1 MSNMIQNAKD
11 SIQTLLTDAC
21 ARAAEKGQLPAGA
34 VLTGTVEIPKDT
46 LNGDYAANHAMTGA
60 RALHM
65 APRKIAEALV
75 ENLALE
81 GSWFSSVE
89 VAGPGFIN
97 FRLAP
102 SWYGDVLGCV
112 TQEGADYYAL
122 MLRILDEC
130 AAADIHKLVM
140 HTTVGNHPPETCA
153 LGFVRYRT
161 MCDYAKEKDVHICFE
176 NLEPFPH
183 LHEIMAAI
191 DDPFHG
197 FCWDCGHNLCYTPHI
212 DMMALYADR
221 LMCLHL
227 HDNRGVTQPGNIDF
241 RDDLHMLPFDGVLDW
256 DWTARKIARSGYDGP
271 LTFEY
276 SSRTARRHA
285 DKPYSDFL
293 KTAMERAQ
301 KFRAMV
307 ETIEQ
312 EPEKEI

>member
-1 MSNMIQNAKD
+1 MRAPGIS
-11 SIQTLLTDAC
+11 LTDGDTPWREQFRLIADAGFDYTFFDWDADEDTLERAQF
-21 ARAAEKGQLPAGA
+21 ARAQGL
-34 VLTGTVEIPKDT
+34 LIDS
-46 LNGDYAANHAMTGA
+46 LHAPFG
-60 RALHM
+60 
-65 APRKIAEALV
+65 
-75 ENLALE
+75 
-81 GSWFSSVE
+81 G
-89 VAGPGFIN
+89 IN
-97 FRLAP
+97 SF
-102 SWYGDVLGCV
+102 WQD